1 MKLSVISSKSR
12 ILLTEILINLE
23 LLNVELPYIY
33 SCMFT
38 HVSVNSNVIPPN
50 LHVFRIPLI
59 FTLKQLKVSEI
70 CMVFTNQSRGILT
83 TKIITNLFWVQL
95 VSDKSIKSSSQM
107 QLKQITPEESI
118 KNTQT
123 NSGLR
128 YENIWQ
134 RMVLLHWFKSTNIT
148 FPKSMKVLSES
159 LKK

>member
-1 MKLSVISSKSR
+1 M
-12 ILLTEILINLE
+12 
-23 LLNVELPYIY
+23 
-33 SCMFT
+33 
-38 HVSVNSNVIPPN
+38 HG
-50 LHVFRIPLI
+50 
-59 FTLKQLKVSEI
+59 
-70 CMVFTNQSRGILT
+70 VFTNQSRGILT

-134 RMVLLHWFKSTNIT
+134 RMVLLYWFKSINIT
-148 FPKSMKVLSES
+148 FPKSTKVLSES

>member
-1 MKLSVISSKSR
+1 M
-12 ILLTEILINLE
+12 
-23 LLNVELPYIY
+23 
-33 SCMFT
+33 
-38 HVSVNSNVIPPN
+38 HG
-50 LHVFRIPLI
+50 
-59 FTLKQLKVSEI
+59 
-70 CMVFTNQSRGILT
+70 VFTNQSRGILT

-134 RMVLLHWFKSTNIT
+134 RMVLLYWFKSINIT
-148 FPKSMKVLSES
+148 FPKSMKVLSEN

>member
-1 MKLSVISSKSR
+1 M
-12 ILLTEILINLE
+12 
-23 LLNVELPYIY
+23 
-33 SCMFT
+33 
-38 HVSVNSNVIPPN
+38 HG
-50 LHVFRIPLI
+50 
-59 FTLKQLKVSEI
+59 
-70 CMVFTNQSRGILT
+70 VFTNQSRGILT

-134 RMVLLHWFKSTNIT
+134 RMVLLYWFKSINIT
-148 FPKSMKVLSES
+148 FPKSMKVLSEI